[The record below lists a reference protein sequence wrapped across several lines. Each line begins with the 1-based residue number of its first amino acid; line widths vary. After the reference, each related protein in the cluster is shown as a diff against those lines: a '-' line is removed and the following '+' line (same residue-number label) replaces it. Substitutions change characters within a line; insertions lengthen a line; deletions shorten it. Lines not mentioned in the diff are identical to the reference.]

1 MEKKFVDIMILDNAA
16 EDAENFFQMI
26 KEKYNTDVQAS
37 IIMLL
42 VHLIS
47 ENSNIPID
55 DLWASLVV
63 LLRQQTVLIK
73 SMKGGKRKKHDK
85 DSTNNTLL
93 SRQRA

>member
-63 LLRQQTVLIK
+63 AATAADRFNK
-73 SMKGGKRKKHDK
+73 KHERRKKK
-85 DSTNNTLL
+85 KT
-93 SRQRA
+93 